1 MRTRAIAT
9 IIVAA
14 SLAACSSRP
23 EAPEKDQ
30 AAAPTQPSA
39 AASARA
45 TDVRKFMI
53 GEFAATALR
62 DGTFQFPNDNK
73 ILGVGHTPAE
83 VAAVLSAAGLPTD
96 KLELSVQPLLVQTAD
111 RVMLFDTGPAG
122 NMGPGGGKLL
132 ASMDAAGISA
142 ATVTD
147 IFISHMHGDHVG
159 GLMDAAGASTFPNA
173 TIHISA
179 AEWAFLKGM
188 APDAAKPF
196 GIPNHA
202 ALIAVMTPKV
212 AEFAPDAEV
221 IPGVVKAVNIKGH
234 TPGHSGYRIT
244 SGKRS
249 LLYIGDAMHHFAIS
263 VRRPDWTIAFDSD
276 APTAQASRKALLAES
291 AANKQL
297 IYAVHFPFPG
307 LGRFER
313 RGDGF
318 VWVAQK

>member
-1 MRTRAIAT
+1 MRIRVIAT
-9 IIVAA
+9 TVIVAA
-14 SLAACSSRP
+14 LLAACSSRP

-30 AAAPTQPSA
+30 AAPTQPSA

-45 TDVRKFMI
+45 TDVRRFML

-73 ILGVGHTPAE
+73 ILGVGHSPAE
-83 VAAVLSAAGLPTD
+83 VAAVLSAAGLATD

-111 RVMLFDTGPAG
+111 RVMLFDAGAAG
-122 NMGPGGGKLL
+122 NMGPTGGKLL
-132 ASMDAAGISA
+132 ASMDAAGIAS

-147 IFISHMHGDHVG
+147 IFISHVHGDHVG
-159 GLMDAAGASTFPNA
+159 GLMNAAGASAFPNA
-173 TIHISA
+173 TIHISGP
-179 AEWAFLKGM
+179 EWAFLKGLT
-188 APDAAKPF
+188 PDGAKAF
-196 GIPNHA
+196 GIPQHA
-202 ALIAVMTPKV
+202 ALIAAMTPKV
-212 AEFAPDAEV
+212 AEFAPDAEI
-221 IPGVVKAVNIKGH
+221 IPGAVKAVAIKGH

-244 SGKRS
+244 SGNRS

-276 APTAQASRKALLAES
+276 AATAQASRKALLAES
-291 AANKQL
+291 ASSKQL

-318 VWVAQK
+318 VWVAQQ

>member
-1 MRTRAIAT
+1 MRTRAVAT
-9 IIVAA
+9 IILVAA

-30 AAAPTQPSA
+30 AAPTQPSG

-45 TDVRKFMI
+45 TDVRKFML
-53 GEFAATALR
+53 GDFAATALR
-62 DGTFQFPNDNK
+62 DGTFQFPNDSK
-73 ILGVGHTPAE
+73 ILGVGRSPAE
-83 VAAVLSAAGLPTD
+83 VAGVLSAAGLPTD

-111 RVMLFDTGPAG
+111 AVMLFDTGAAG
-122 NMGPGGGKLL
+122 NMGPSGGKLL
-132 ASMDAAGISA
+132 ASMDAAGISP

-147 IFISHMHGDHVG
+147 IFISHIHGDHVG
-159 GLMDAAGASTFPNA
+159 GLLNAAGASAFPNA

-179 AEWAFLKGM
+179 PEWAFLKGLT
-188 APDAAKPF
+188 PDAAKPF
-196 GIPNHA
+196 GIPQHA
-202 ALIAVMTPKV
+202 ALVAAMTPKV
-212 AEFAPDAEV
+212 AEFAPDAEI
-221 IPGVVKAVNIKGH
+221 IPGVVKAVAIKGH

-249 LLYIGDAMHHFAIS
+249 LLYIGDAMHHFVIS
-263 VRRPDWTIAFDSD
+263 VRRSDWTIAFDSD
-276 APTAQASRKALLAES
+276 PATAQASRKALLAGS
-291 AANKQL
+291 AGNKQL

-318 VWVAQK
+318 VWVAQ